1 MSNGY
6 ELFINPHKLVQH
18 HGMYRMEYIGLTEL
32 RRRLDRIM
40 QETNVSSYTIK
51 RLDICIDTT

>member
-1 MSNGY
+1 MSGGY
-6 ELFINPHKLVQH
+6 ELFINPYKQVRHQ
-18 HGMYRMEYIGLTEL
+18 YRMEYIGLTEL

-40 QETNVSSYTIK
+40 QEAHVRSYTIK